1 MIICLFVHFNQSFH
15 FSDRYKVFVDLF
27 NLATYLVPRAWI
39 PELNPNV
46 HKFPYTAE
54 YYDSSYSSC
63 SSCSSEDSDQ
73 SGICPQK
80 ALLANFHHYLNTY
93 TVTSNSRVTKIATKL
108 LLRCFL
114 EMNPLPE
121 VINLPRSSTSV
132 GVQRYRQGFLVV
144 MYLALELILFAHQQ
158 PMFKFCTQMK
168 VIHCSL

>member
-63 SSCSSEDSDQ
+63 SSCSSEDSD
-73 SGICPQK
+73 
-80 ALLANFHHYLNTY
+80 
-93 TVTSNSRVTKIATKL
+93 
-108 LLRCFL
+108 
-114 EMNPLPE
+114 
-121 VINLPRSSTSV
+121 
-132 GVQRYRQGFLVV
+132 
-144 MYLALELILFAHQQ
+144 
-158 PMFKFCTQMK
+158 
-168 VIHCSL
+168 